1 MILEG
6 ACSEKGKVRD
16 AKELNQAFAR
26 ANYALA
32 QAHHRNASES
42 WARKAVDATGYEL
55 KAAASDIEKAL
66 AWAGQKDE
74 AGIADVINNTRL
86 VARKLITGAG
96 YGAEDVGKGIQALG
110 HEIERF
116 GTKVNLE
123 IIRREI

>member
-110 HEIERF
+110 H
-116 GTKVNLE
+116 
-123 IIRREI
+123 